1 MTHTIR
7 THRPARTTVGALA
20 AAALLTLTACNA
32 GGDDDSK
39 ASDDSSASADPSASS
54 SADAAAE
61 PDLDGIPDVV
71 AEVNGE
77 EVTKDEFVPI
87 YEVAFQQAT
96 SQAQMGGQAPD
107 EDALKKQTVDELVDT
122 ELLSQEADSRGIEV
136 SDDDVDAE
144 LETLAKQNQMGSA
157 EELLKAV
164 EKQGMSEDQAR
175 SQVETQVMVEQ
186 LAADEDGSIDP
197 TEKELR
203 ALYAQAKKQQAQS
216 GQKGQKIPPFAQVHD
231 QLEEQARSE
240 QVGKVAESLLKD
252 LRKDAD
258 ITINL

>member
-7 THRPARTTVGALA
+7 THRPVRTTVGALA

-87 YEVAFQQAT
+87 YEVAFQQA
-96 SQAQMGGQAPD
+96 AARP
-107 EDALKKQTVDELVDT
+107 
-122 ELLSQEADSRGIEV
+122 RW
-136 SDDDVDAE
+136 
-144 LETLAKQNQMGSA
+144 
-157 EELLKAV
+157 AV
-164 EKQGMSEDQAR
+164 R
-175 SQVETQVMVEQ
+175 P
-186 LAADEDGSIDP
+186 P
-197 TEKELR
+197 TR
-203 ALYAQAKKQQAQS
+203 T
-216 GQKGQKIPPFAQVHD
+216 
-231 QLEEQARSE
+231 R
-240 QVGKVAESLLKD
+240 
-252 LRKDAD
+252 
-258 ITINL
+258 